1 MTSLLK
7 VVHVTCAV
15 LSISGYLLRGVWMIR
30 ASPWLQKKWV
40 RIVPHII
47 DTALLGSAI
56 LLAIE
61 IRQYPFVQGWLT
73 AKVLALAAYIVV
85 GAIGLKYGRTRKIRI
100 AAWLGAIAL
109 FAYIVLVA
117 LTRQVLPFVTQGTPD

>member
-1 MTSLLK
+1 MALFLK
-7 VVHVTCAV
+7 YLHVTCVV
-15 LSISGYLLRGVWMIR
+15 LSISGYLLRGVWMMR

-40 RIVPHII
+40 RIAPHVI
-47 DTALLGSAI
+47 DTVLLGSAI

-61 IRQYPFVQGWLT
+61 IQQYPFVQGWLT

-85 GAIGLKYGRTRKIRI
+85 GAIGLKYGRTKKIRI
-100 AAWLGAIAL
+100 AAWLGAVAI

-117 LTRQVLPFVTQGTPD
+117 LTRQVLPFVA

>member
-1 MTSLLK
+1 MALFLK
-7 VVHVTCAV
+7 YLHVTCVV
-15 LSISGYLLRGVWMIR
+15 LSISGYLLRGVWMMR

-40 RIVPHII
+40 RIVPHVI
-47 DTALLGSAI
+47 DTLLLGSAI

-85 GAIGLKYGRTRKIRI
+85 GAIGLKYGRTKKIRI
-100 AAWLGAIAL
+100 AAWLGAVAI

-117 LTRQVLPFVTQGTPD
+117 LTRQVLPFVA

>member
-1 MTSLLK
+1 MALFLK
-7 VVHVTCAV
+7 YVHVTCVV
-15 LSISGYLLRGVWMIR
+15 LSISGYLLRGVWMMR

-56 LLAIE
+56 LLSMAIQ
-61 IRQYPFVQGWLT
+61 QYPFVQGWLT
-73 AKVLALAAYIVV
+73 AKVLALALYIVV
-85 GAIGLKYGRTRKIRI
+85 GAIGLKYGRTKKIRVV
-100 AAWLGAIAL
+100 AWLGAIVI

-117 LTRQVLPFVTQGTPD
+117 LTHQAWPFIA

>member
-1 MTSLLK
+1 MALFLK
-7 VVHVTCAV
+7 YLHVTCVV
-15 LSISGYLLRGVWMIR
+15 LSISGYLLRGVWMMR

-40 RIVPHII
+40 RIVPHVI
-47 DTALLGSAI
+47 DTVLLGSAI

-73 AKVLALAAYIVV
+73 AKVLALTAYIVV
-85 GAIGLKYGRTRKIRI
+85 GAIGLKYGRTKKIRI
-100 AAWLGAIAL
+100 AAWLGAVAI

-117 LTRQVLPFVTQGTPD
+117 LTRQVLPFVA

>member
-1 MTSLLK
+1 MALLLK
-7 VVHVTCAV
+7 VVHVSCVV
-15 LSISGYLLRGVWMIR
+15 LSISGYLLRGVWMMR
-30 ASPWLQKKWV
+30 ESHWLQKKWV

-73 AKVLALAAYIVV
+73 AKVLALAAYIVL
-85 GAIGLKYGRTRKIRI
+85 GAIGLKYGRTKKIRVT
-100 AAWLGAIAL
+100 AWFGAIAI
-109 FAYIVLVA
+109 FGYIVLVA
-117 LTRQVLPFVTQGTPD
+117 LTRQALPFVTWQT